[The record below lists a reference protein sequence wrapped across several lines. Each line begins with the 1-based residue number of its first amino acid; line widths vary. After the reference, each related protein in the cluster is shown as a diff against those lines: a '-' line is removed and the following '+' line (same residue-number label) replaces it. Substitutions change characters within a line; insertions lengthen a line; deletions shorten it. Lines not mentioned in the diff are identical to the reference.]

1 MFTCKLHQSHFT
13 KPTHV
18 YQFRN
23 RSGQLI
29 SHPKEVLQIITSF
42 YRSLLLSPE
51 APSPNDLDSWPGLIS
66 LPSLSEEQ
74 LHRLNAPCTE
84 QEIQSIIKSLN
95 TSTAPGPDG
104 CTTSYYKQF
113 ADILAPKLT
122 KLFNHILQGHNLPED
137 MLAANMTLIPKPTYY
152 SLPQNYGPISVL
164 NNDTK
169 ILAWVLAD
177 RLAPIISTLI
187 GPEQT
192 SFIPTRQ
199 ITDNILLA
207 ANIIQ
212 DADLFSCKVLILG
225 LDIYKAFDSILWPYI
240 DTVPAKFGFSGEFVN
255 GFKALYQN
263 PHTRI
268 KLPRCSSEYFLLS
281 RGTRQGCPLSL
292 LIFALAVEPLAR
304 AIIMYPNIKGYQK
317 GEVEFKMSLYADD
330 LLMFLPDPLVS
341 LPNLLSTLQKC
352 HTLSGMGVNLAKCS
366 ALPINISLHISTN
379 LKDSFGIALTDN
391 TLQYLGVG
399 LAPSLQA
406 MYNV

>member
-51 APSPNDLDSWPGLIS
+51 APSPNDLDSCPGLIS

-169 ILAWVLAD
+169 ILA
-177 RLAPIISTLI
+177 
-187 GPEQT
+187 
-192 SFIPTRQ
+192 
-199 ITDNILLA
+199 
-207 ANIIQ
+207 
-212 DADLFSCKVLILG
+212 
-225 LDIYKAFDSILWPYI
+225 
-240 DTVPAKFGFSGEFVN
+240 
-255 GFKALYQN
+255 
-263 PHTRI
+263 
-268 KLPRCSSEYFLLS
+268 
-281 RGTRQGCPLSL
+281 
-292 LIFALAVEPLAR
+292 
-304 AIIMYPNIKGYQK
+304 
-317 GEVEFKMSLYADD
+317 
-330 LLMFLPDPLVS
+330 
-341 LPNLLSTLQKC
+341 
-352 HTLSGMGVNLAKCS
+352 
-366 ALPINISLHISTN
+366 
-379 LKDSFGIALTDN
+379 
-391 TLQYLGVG
+391 
-399 LAPSLQA
+399 
-406 MYNV
+406 